1 MPLVFFGNMQKQVLK
16 AKKRKILGRKV
27 KNLRK
32 EGILPANVYGKGVK
46 SLAIEVLAADF
57 KKTFKEAGET
67 SLIELQIA
75 KQKKPVLINNVHKD
89 PVTNLP
95 LHIDFHQVNL
105 KEEVTV
111 GVQIELV
118 GDSPAEKQGLGTIV
132 QYLDEVEVKALPAN
146 LPEKFQ
152 LDISGLDEV
161 EKALHVKDLS
171 VGKKVKVDADP
182 EEVVVK
188 VEPLRKEEEVAPPTE
203 EAVEGEEA
211 KEGEAGED
219 EGEKVKEAGAKT
231 EDEMSDEDKS
241 GQKAKEKGKTSG
253 EKK

>member
-1 MPLVFFGNMQKQVLK
+1 MPLVFFGNMQKQILK

-32 EGILPANVYGKGVK
+32 EGILPANIYGKGVK
-46 SLAIEVLAADF
+46 SLAIEVSAEDF
-57 KKTFKEAGET
+57 KKTFKEVGET
-67 SLIELQIA
+67 GLIEIQIA
-75 KQKKPVLINNVHKD
+75 KQKKPVLVNNVHKD
-89 PVTNLP
+89 PVSDLP

-105 KEEVTV
+105 KEEVTAN
-111 GVQIELV
+111 VQIELV

-132 QYLDEVEVKALPAN
+132 QYLDEVEVKALPTN

-152 LDISGLDEV
+152 LDLSGLDEV
-161 EKALHVKDLS
+161 DKALYIKDLS

-188 VEPLRKEEEVAPPTE
+188 IEPLRKEEEVAPPAE
-203 EAVEGEEA
+203 EVVEGEEA
-211 KEGEAGED
+211 EKEEEAEG
-219 EGEKVKEAGAKT
+219 EGEKAEAKP
-231 EDEMSDEDKS
+231 EDEASGKDKS
-241 GQKAKEKGKTSG
+241 GEKTKETSKTPE